1 MDHAV
6 QQIAEL
12 EKEMAD
18 PGFWN
23 DSDRAAATI
32 NSLKGLKAKVEKYNA
47 VYKEFEDLKVLFEL
61 AAEEE
66 DDGALASEI
75 QDSFPASLNAWS
87 SLRLKRCLTANT
99 TTKTQYFRCIRVP
112 AGWRPRTGR
121 KC

>member
-32 NSLKGLKAKVEKYNA
+32 DNLKSLKSRVDKYNA
-47 VYKEFEDLKVLFEL
+47 IYKEFEDLKVLLEL
-61 AAEEE
+61 AEEEE

-75 QDSFPASLNAWS
+75 QDSFSGFVE
-87 SLRLKRCLTANT
+87 RL
-99 TTKTQYFRCIRVP
+99 
-112 AGWRPRTGR
+112 
-121 KC
+121 